1 MATGAGRQTGPVHL
15 PSLDV
20 DVCPVTGSVEFL
32 RLHASYLP
40 KMEKSIS
47 RKEQVLGI
55 VQGGCAGSSRKKG
68 KVASPHSKHVDDEK
82 LPESTVPKQRF
93 HGHGRAQSGCH
104 RRKGGSGRKRRTTNR
119 DRRNVL
125 ETLCNHWSHTNETIK
140 KSSLRAKPEASPM
153 SIVN

>member
-82 LPESTVPKQRF
+82 LPESTVPKQRC

-119 DRRNVL
+119 DRNGTSWKLSAITGATRMKRSRNRHS
-125 ETLCNHWSHTNETIK
+125 EQ
-140 KSSLRAKPEASPM
+140 SLRRRRCRS
-153 SIVN
+153 